1 MSAQAQRASG
11 RFFVRIGQVGRATE
25 TRDPYTRQL
34 FPLPVLIDAEGLLAP
49 DARHLARSSDPDTSR
64 AAAAR
69 AKTIIGEH
77 ERVILA
83 AICNAGARG
92 ACSKEIARVT
102 ELTHVQVDRRLHAI
116 PGIERR
122 LRKDATGPKDY
133 ERRQGCAVWW
143 AK

>member
-1 MSAQAQRASG
+1 MKPQQRAAG
-11 RFFVRIGQVGRATE
+11 RFFVRVGQAGRAAE
-25 TRDPYTRQL
+25 SHRDPYSGYL
-34 FPLPVLIDAEGLLAP
+34 FPLAVIMDAQGELAR
-49 DARHLARSSDPDTSR
+49 DARHLARATDPETSH

-83 AICNAGARG
+83 AIRAAGPRG

-143 AK
+143 AI